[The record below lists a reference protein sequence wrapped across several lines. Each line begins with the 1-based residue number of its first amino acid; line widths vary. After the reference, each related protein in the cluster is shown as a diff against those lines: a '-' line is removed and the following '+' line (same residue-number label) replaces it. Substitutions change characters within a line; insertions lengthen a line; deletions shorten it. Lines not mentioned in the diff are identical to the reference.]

1 VSVEVALRPTR
12 PDDLD
17 VMFDHQADPEAAEMA
32 AFPSRERDAFMA
44 HWARIMADDTVVS
57 RTIDVDGAV
66 AGNIVSWIQDDA
78 RMVGYWIGRDYWG
91 RGVASAALAL
101 FLEQVATRPLWA
113 HVARHNVGSRRV
125 LEKSGFQPYS
135 QDADEY
141 VLLLA

>member
-17 VMFDHQADPEAAEMA
+17 VMFDHQADPEAAAMA

-101 FLEQVATRPLWA
+101 FLEQVTTRPLWA
-113 HVARHNVGSRRV
+113 HVARHNVGSKRV

>member
-12 PDDLD
+12 PGDLD
-17 VMFDHQADPEAAEMA
+17 VMFDHQADPQAAEMA
-32 AFPSRERDAFMA
+32 AFPSRDRDAFMA

>member
-1 VSVEVALRPTR
+1 MSVEVALRPTC

-17 VMFDHQADPEAAEMA
+17 VMFDHQADPQAAEMA
-32 AFPSRERDAFMA
+32 AFPSRDRDAFMA

-78 RMVGYWIGRDYWG
+78 RKVGYWIGRDYWG